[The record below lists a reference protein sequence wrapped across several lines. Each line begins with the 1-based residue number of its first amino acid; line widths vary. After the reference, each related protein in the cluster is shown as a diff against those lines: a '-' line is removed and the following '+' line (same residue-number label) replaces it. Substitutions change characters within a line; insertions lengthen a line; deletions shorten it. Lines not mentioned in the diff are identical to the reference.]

1 MVEPKALVEHLLELE
16 ADAVA
21 VGGRLDEDVCR
32 ERGEAARHRPDMQV
46 VRVDDPGMGGD
57 GAADLVGRRRLG
69 GGEEEDAPRL
79 LQKPVAPPEEE
90 ARNELGGKRRTAC
103 LTPMP

>member
-21 VGGRLDEDVCR
+21 VGGRLDEDVGR

-69 GGEEEDAPRL
+69 A
-79 LQKPVAPPEEE
+79 
-90 ARNELGGKRRTAC
+90 ARRKMRPDSFRS
-103 LTPMP
+103 P